1 MNTKTILA
9 MLACVVALPSC
20 TYVEPASD
28 GTRSA
33 SSTTTTTT
41 DHATGAE
48 VTTEETVR
56 TYR

>member
-1 MNTKTILA
+1 MNMKTILA
-9 MLACVVALPSC
+9 MLACIVALPNC
-20 TYVEPASD
+20 TYVEPTSD
-28 GTRSA
+28 GTRS
-33 SSTTTTTT
+33 SSTTTTTTT

>member
-9 MLACVVALPSC
+9 ILACVVALPNC
-20 TYVEPASD
+20 TYIEPSTD
-28 GTRSA
+28 GTSA
-33 SSTTTTTT
+33 TTTTTTTT

-48 VTTEETVR
+48 VTTEETTK

>member
-9 MLACVVALPSC
+9 MLACAIALPNC
-20 TYVEPASD
+20 TYVEPVSD
-28 GTRSA
+28 GSS

-41 DHATGAE
+41 TDHVTGAE
-48 VTTEETVR
+48 VTTEETTR